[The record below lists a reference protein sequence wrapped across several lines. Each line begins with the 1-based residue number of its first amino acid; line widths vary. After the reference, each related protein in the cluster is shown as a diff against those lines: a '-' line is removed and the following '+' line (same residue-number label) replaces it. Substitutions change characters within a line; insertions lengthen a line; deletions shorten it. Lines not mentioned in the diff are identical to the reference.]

1 MAKVKKQEK
10 TLDKDSCR
18 MITPEFRVSYP
29 HVFKAHSPKEGDK
42 PKFSV
47 TMLFPKDSDLM
58 GNYIAS
64 YDEDSGQPNLK
75 PRGLKTLIKNAKIV
89 EFGSL
94 DDAPDDLESP
104 VTDGDDP
111 KHADKEGYAG
121 HWVIKASTSEDQRP
135 GVVDENGKPI
145 TGEDASKFYPGC
157 WARAYIYAYVY
168 FYPNRQKPMKKGVS
182 FILDHVQKLRDD
194 KAFGGKKPVDQVFGP
209 APGRDEDEEGEES
222 ASDFR

>member
-1 MAKVKKQEK
+1 MSKNKNEVKAA
-10 TLDKDSCR
+10 DKDGCR
-18 MITPEFRVSYP
+18 LITPEFRLSYP
-29 HVFKAHSPKEGDK
+29 HLAKAHAPKEGDK

-58 GNYIAS
+58 GQYIAG
-64 YDEDSGQPNLK
+64 YDEESGQPKLK
-75 PRGLKTLIKNAKIV
+75 PRSLKKVIANAKIV

-94 DDAPDDLESP
+94 DDVPDDLESP

-135 GVVDENGKPI
+135 GTVDENGKPI
-145 TGEDASKFYPGC
+145 PIEQLVQKLYPGC
-157 WARAYIYAYVY
+157 WARAYVYAYVY
-168 FYPNRQKPMKKGVS
+168 FYPSRQKPMKKGVS

-194 KAFGGKKPVDQVFGP
+194 KSFGGKKPVDQVFGP
-209 APGRDEDEEGEES
+209 APGRDGDEEGEDS
-222 ASDFR
+222 SDFR